1 MDIEYDIDYILVGG
15 QVKTDGFWDWI
26 LNLIN

>member
-1 MDIEYDIDYILVGG
+1 MDIEYNIEYLLVGG
-15 QVKTDGFWDWI
+15 QVKTGGFWDWI